1 MKKKMLKSLIIVIA
15 AAMLAPISAAQITG
29 DFIEFVRTELERTN
43 HILERVREVVR
54 TSSSP
59 SAALVLEQA
68 VRLQRQAWENFGMG
82 TSEGYK
88 FASKLTQA
96 AREQAHKALS
106 IARLSEQGEETVLRK
121 LERTKEL
128 LTRVHESLR
137 GSADESLKTLFESAR
152 RQLRQA
158 WEFYR
163 AREYRPALKLVNQ
176 VEKTVR
182 RLLKNANRH
191 QNRQANFERR
201 VETVRELLSRVRER
215 IGDCKSEAAERVF
228 KQAEESF
235 HKALELAEN
244 GRLEQAVN
252 QLQRARRIARKAAEM
267 CGQADN
273 ISGRLESLRAEA
285 DRIKEDLPAND
296 ESAARLIGQVYGQ
309 LENAREFISRQDN
322 EAAAAALK
330 AAQLTL
336 RQLKRHLDR
345 SEF

>member
-1 MKKKMLKSLIIVIA
+1 MKKITVRFLLIVIA
-15 AAMLAPISAAQITG
+15 AAMLAPISSAQITG

-59 SAALVLEQA
+59 PAALALEQA

-82 TSEGYK
+82 TQEGYK
-88 FASKLTQA
+88 FAAKLTQA

-128 LTRVHESLR
+128 LARVHESLSS
-137 GSADESLKTLFESAR
+137 SADESLRTLFESAR

-163 AREYRPALKLVNQ
+163 AREYRPALKLGNQ
-176 VEKTVR
+176 VQKTVN
-182 RLLKNANRH
+182 RLLRIVNRH
-191 QNRQANFERR
+191 QNRQTNFERR

-215 IGDCKSEAAERVF
+215 IGGCKSEAAERVF
-228 KQAEESF
+228 GQAEESF
-235 HKALELAEN
+235 RKALELAEN

-252 QLQRARRIARKAAEM
+252 QLQRSRKIARQAAEM

-273 ISGRLESLRAEA
+273 ISGRLESLKSEA

-296 ESAARLIGQVYGQ
+296 ETSSRLIGQVYGQ
-309 LENAREFISRQDN
+309 LENAREFILRQDN

-345 SEF
+345 SGL

>member
-1 MKKKMLKSLIIVIA
+1 MKKKLVKSLFIVIA
-15 AAMLAPISAAQITG
+15 AAMLAPISSAQIT
-29 DFIEFVRTELERTN
+29 DAFIDNLRTELERTN

-59 SAALVLEQA
+59 PAALALEQA
-68 VRLQRQAWENFGMG
+68 IRLQRQAWENFGTG
-82 TSEGYK
+82 TLEGYK
-88 FASKLTQA
+88 FAAKLTQA
-96 AREQAHKALS
+96 AREQAQKALS
-106 IARLSEQGEETVLRK
+106 IARISEQGEETVIRK

-128 LTRVHESLR
+128 LVRAHESLSS
-137 GSADESLKTLFESAR
+137 SADESLKTIFESAR

-163 AREYRPALKLVNQ
+163 AREYRPALKLVSQ

-182 RLLKNANRH
+182 RLLKIANRR

-201 VETVRELLSRVRER
+201 AETIRELLTRVKER
-215 IGDCKSEAAERVF
+215 IGGCKLEAADRAF
-228 KQAEESF
+228 GQAEESF
-235 HKALELAEN
+235 HRALELAEN

-252 QLQRARRIARKAAEM
+252 QLQRSRRIARQAAEM

-273 ISGRLESLRAEA
+273 ISGRLESLKSEA
-285 DRIKEDLPAND
+285 DRIKEELPAND
-296 ESAARLIGQVYGQ
+296 ETASRLIGQVYGQ

-336 RQLKRHLDR
+336 RQLKRYLD
-345 SEF
+345 SGL

>member
-1 MKKKMLKSLIIVIA
+1 MKKKMLKSLLIVIA
-15 AAMLAPISAAQITG
+15 AALLAPISSAQITG
-29 DFIEFVRTELERTN
+29 DLIENLRTELERTN

-54 TSSSP
+54 TASSP
-59 SAALVLEQA
+59 PAALALEQA
-68 VRLQRQAWENFGMG
+68 VRLQRQAWENFGTG
-82 TSEGYK
+82 TPEGYK

-121 LERTKEL
+121 LERIKEL
-128 LTRVHESLR
+128 LSRAHESLG
-137 GSADESLKTLFESAR
+137 GSADESLKALFGSAR

-163 AREYRPALKLVNQ
+163 AREYRPALKLGNQ

-182 RLLKNANRH
+182 RLLKIVNRH
-191 QNRQANFERR
+191 HNRQANFQRR

-215 IGDCKSEAAERVF
+215 VAACKSEAAERIF

-244 GRLEQAVN
+244 GRFEQAVD

-273 ISGRLESLRAEA
+273 ISGRLESLKSEA
-285 DRIKEDLPAND
+285 DRIKEELPVND
-296 ESAARLIGQVYGQ
+296 ETAARLIGQVYGQ
-309 LENAREFISRQDN
+309 LENAREFISRQDS

-336 RQLKRHLDR
+336 RQLKRYLD
-345 SEF
+345 SSQF